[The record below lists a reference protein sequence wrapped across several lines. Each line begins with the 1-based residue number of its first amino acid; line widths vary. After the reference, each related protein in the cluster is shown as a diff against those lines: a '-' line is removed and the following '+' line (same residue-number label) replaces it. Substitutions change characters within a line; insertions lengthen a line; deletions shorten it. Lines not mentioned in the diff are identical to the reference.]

1 MDSIVRWY
9 RNNCVEITWFI
20 IGWLSLDLLQ
30 EFSRGNWGG
39 MLLDAVLIA
48 LNYHLNKSQ

>member
-1 MDSIVRWY
+1 MDSIVCWY